1 VPVSNRSSWG
11 IHSLFNPVTSV
22 VAGVNTV
29 IRNVGVAIQI
39 SGQVVRL
46 TKLGWRVDIA
56 PDVVA
61 GTVVGPTT
69 WRVVVF
75 NAPLPQDVGLLQQQ
89 AFAAGARPEIP
100 NAVSGVGSPLAIL
113 HDEWLDFSKG
123 SPGLNGLGT
132 REFPDA
138 GPTVTDFLTVLLCP
152 ILDAQQS
159 QAIVGAANAMMTIEA
174 YGTAADG
181 GAFGG
186 AIGSGAPTSPS
197 LSRYDIPVSRS
208 QQHGGG

>member
-1 VPVSNRSSWG
+1 MPVSTRSNWG
-11 IHSLFNPVTSV
+11 IHSLFNPVTKV

-29 IRNVGVAIQI
+29 IQNIGVAIAIQ
-39 SGQVVRL
+39 GQTVRL
-46 TKLGWRVDIA
+46 TKLAWRVDIA
-56 PDVVA
+56 PDVAA
-61 GTVVGPTT
+61 GTVVGPVT

-75 NAPLPQDVGLLQQQ
+75 QAPLPPDIGLLQTQ
-89 AFAAGARPEIP
+89 AFATGARPEIP
-100 NAVSGVGSPLAIL
+100 NAASGVGAPVNIL

-152 ILDAQQS
+152 ILDTQQS

-174 YGTAADG
+174 YGVGAG
-181 GAFGG
+181 GEAFGG
-186 AIGSGAPTSPS
+186 APGSVAPDNPS
-197 LSRYDIPVSRS
+197 LSRFDIPVSRS
-208 QQHGGG
+208 AQRGG

>member
-1 VPVSNRSSWG
+1 MAPSLRSSWG
-11 IHSLFNPVTSV
+11 IHSQFTAVTKV

-29 IRNVGVAIQI
+29 IQNVGVAIQI
-39 SGQVVRL
+39 SGMTVRL

-61 GTVVGPTT
+61 GTVVGPVT
-69 WRVVVF
+69 WRLVVF
-75 NAPLPQDVGLLQQQ
+75 NAPLPQDIGILQLQ
-89 AFAAGARPEIP
+89 AFATGARPEIP
-100 NAVSGVGSPLAIL
+100 LDVQGVGAPVSIL
-113 HDEWLDFSKG
+113 HDEWLDLSKG

-138 GPTVTDFLTVLLCP
+138 GPTVTDFLTILLCP

-159 QAIVGAANAMMTIEA
+159 QAIVGAANAMMTVEA
-174 YGTAADG
+174 WGTSATA

-186 AIGSGAPTSPS
+186 IPGAPAPTQPS
-197 LSRYDIPVSRS
+197 MSRFDVPVSRS
-208 QQHGGG
+208 QQRGG